1 MRRSY
6 SYSRRSTLE
15 RCTRQYFYDYYAT
28 DKACGLA
35 EERKRQVAALK
46 SMSGCAL
53 LAGSILHR
61 FARLHIDPSRELSPA
76 WIVQTALR
84 SFDEA
89 IEFARDPR
97 GQAHRLR
104 DRFPPEELVE
114 FSYEDLDGEQAGE
127 RARGSLER
135 ALRTLL
141 HDDAVGELLRSL
153 AGYELHAE
161 KRLSKLKLSNWCVGG
176 QIDVLALRSD
186 AARIIDW
193 KLGAVEH
200 GADSLQLYTYGW
212 FAESIHGVP
221 RGGVSG
227 QRVFLGDGVVEEPQV
242 VTDGTA
248 SVGRARLFQDIELM
262 EELHEYGRQGRE
274 EVFRPC
280 NQDGICSRCKYRAIC
295 HEAPL
300 RESSNAISVSLP
312 VLQGA

>member
-28 DKACGLA
+28 DKSCGLA
-35 EERKRQVAALK
+35 EERRQQVAAFK

-61 FARLHIDPSRELSPA
+61 FARLHIDPSRELSPS
-76 WIVQTALR
+76 WIMQTALR

-89 IEFARDPR
+89 IGFARDPR
-97 GQAHRLR
+97 RQAHRLR
-104 DRFPPEELVE
+104 DRYPPEELVE
-114 FSYEDLDGEQAGE
+114 FSYEDLDGERAAE

-135 ALRTLL
+135 AIHTLL
-141 HDDAVGELLRSL
+141 RDDTIGGLLSGL
-153 AGYELHAE
+153 TGYELHAE

-212 FAESIHGVP
+212 FAESVHAVP
-221 RGGVSG
+221 RGAVSG

-242 VTDGTA
+242 VTDETA

-262 EELHEYGRQGRE
+262 EELHEYGRLGRE

-280 NQDGICSRCKYRAIC
+280 NQEGICNRCKYRAIC

-300 RESSNAISVSLP
+300 RESSNATCVSLP
-312 VLQGA
+312 VLQGT

>member
-1 MRRSY
+1 MRRTY

-28 DKACGLA
+28 DRTCGLSG
-35 EERKRQVAALK
+35 ERKGQVAALK

-61 FARLHIDPSRELSPA
+61 FARLHVEPSRNLSPS
-76 WIVQTALR
+76 WIMQTALR

-89 IEFARDPR
+89 VQFARNPR
-97 GQAHRLR
+97 GQVHRLQER
-104 DRFPPEELVE
+104 YPPEELVE
-114 FSYEDLDGEQAGE
+114 FSYEDLDGEHAAE
-127 RARGSLER
+127 RAREGLER
-135 ALRTLL
+135 ALRALL
-141 HDDAVGELLRSL
+141 NGGAVGELLRGL
-153 AGYELHAE
+153 TEYEVHTE
-161 KRLSKLKLSNWCVGG
+161 KRLSKLKLSNWCIGG
-176 QIDVLALRSD
+176 QVDLLALRPGE
-186 AARIIDW
+186 ARIIDW

-200 GADSLQLYTYGW
+200 GADSLQLYAYGW
-212 FAESIHGVP
+212 FAESEYAVP
-221 RGGVSG
+221 KGGVSG

-242 VTDGTA
+242 VTGAVA

-262 EELHEYGRQGRE
+262 EELHEYGRRGRE

-280 NQDGICSRCKYRAIC
+280 NQDGICNRCKYRAIC

-300 RESSNAISVSLP
+300 RESSNATCVSLP